1 MNHTELLAAAD
12 EGRVR
17 YRWIARNSGPD
28 EHRWYIDCRPAS
40 LAESAALVTL
50 YRNGMVGEAGD
61 GYVRIS
67 VRARA
72 RLILRDIT

>member
-1 MNHTELLAAAD
+1 MN
-12 EGRVR
+12 
-17 YRWIARNSGPD
+17 
-28 EHRWYIDCRPAS
+28 
-40 LAESAALVTL
+40 AALVTL